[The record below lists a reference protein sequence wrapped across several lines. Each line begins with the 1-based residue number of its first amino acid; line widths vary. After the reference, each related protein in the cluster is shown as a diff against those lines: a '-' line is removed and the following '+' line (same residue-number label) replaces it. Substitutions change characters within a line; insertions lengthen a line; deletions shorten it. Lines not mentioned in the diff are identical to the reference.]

1 MDALPRDQWCVEK
14 VLDLIDH
21 MIQGEEKRR
30 EQERVERRPDRGARA
45 AGPLGGGAG
54 PSGGPPRR
62 GRFLGSPWK
71 LTDSCSIATGRSGGY
86 RARLSGA
93 YMLQTV
99 G

>member
-1 MDALPRDQWCVEK
+1 MLEDMDALPRDQWCVEK

-21 MIQGEEKRR
+21 MIQGEEKRG

-45 AGPLGGGAG
+45 AGP
-54 PSGGPPRR
+54 SGSPPRR
-62 GRFLGSPWK
+62 GRFLGSLWK

-86 RARLSGA
+86 RAGLFGA